1 MAPDAKVA
9 LITGAGRG
17 IGAAV
22 ARAASKA
29 GYAVVVN
36 YAHSE
41 NDANCLV
48 IDIRA
53 GGGEAIAVHGD
64 ISRESDVMGLF
75 AAVDREYG
83 RLDAL
88 VNNAGIAR
96 QGTAIADIGLERL
109 YAVFA
114 VNVFGTILCSRE
126 AVKRMSTQRGGR
138 GGAIVN
144 VSSIAAKTAGRPG
157 ETVHYG
163 ASKAA
168 IDNFTIGLAREVAPE
183 GIRVNAVRPGPVKRD
198 GGTIQPQEYL
208 ERIATRV
215 PLGRIGLAREQAAAI
230 VWLLSEEAA
239 FVTGAILD
247 VTGGM

>member
-41 NDANCLV
+41 NDANGLV

-183 GIRVNAVRPGPVKRD
+183 GIRVNAVCPVYVETPYILNSLKEKEMSPASPEKL
-198 GGTIQPQEYL
+198 TISTLPIEKSADTEL
-208 ERIATRV
+208 LFIELKGFC
-215 PLGRIGLAREQAAAI
+215 PKKGLM
-230 VWLLSEEAA
+230 
-239 FVTGAILD
+239 F
-247 VTGGM
+247 

>member
-22 ARAASKA
+22 ARAAAKS

-41 NDANCLV
+41 KDASDV
-48 IDIRA
+48 VTAIRA
-53 GGGEAIAVHGD
+53 AGGEAIAVHGD
-64 ISRESDVMGLF
+64 VSRESDVVGLF

-96 QGTAIADIGLERL
+96 QGTAIVDIEFERL
-109 YAVFA
+109 QAVFA
-114 VNVFGTILCSRE
+114 VNVFGTILCARE
-126 AVKRMSTQRGGR
+126 AVKRMSTLRGAR

-168 IDNFTIGLAREVAPE
+168 IDNFTIGLAREVAPD

-198 GGTIQPQEYL
+198 GGNVQPQEYL
-208 ERIATRV
+208 ERIAARV
-215 PLGRIGLAREQAAAI
+215 PLGRIGLPQEQAAAI
-230 VWLLSEEAA
+230 VWLLSGEAA

-247 VTGGM
+247 VAGGM

>member
-1 MAPDAKVA
+1 MASSSKV
-9 LITGAGRG
+9 IVVTGGGRG
-17 IGAAV
+17 IGGATSLAA
-22 ARAASKA
+22 ARA

-41 NDANCLV
+41 KEANEV
-48 IDIRA
+48 VARIKA
-53 GGGEAIAVHGD
+53 EGGQAIAVKGD
-64 ISRESDVMGLF
+64 VAKEEDVVALF

-96 QGTAIADIGLERL
+96 QGSAVGDIDFERL

-114 VNVFGTILCSRE
+114 TNVFGTFLCSRE
-126 AVKRMSTQRGGR
+126 AVRRMSSERGGQ

-144 VSSIAAKTAGRPG
+144 VSSIAAKTGGRGG

-168 IDNFTIGLAREVAPE
+168 IDNFTMGFAREVATQ
-183 GIRVNAVRPGPVKRD
+183 GIRVNAIRPGPTRREGV
-198 GGTIQPQEYL
+198 TAQSAAHL
-208 ERIATRV
+208 SRITARV
-215 PLGRIGLAREQAAAI
+215 PMGRLAEPSEEANAI
-230 VWLLSEEAA
+230 LWLLSDEAS
-239 FVTGAILD
+239 FVTGAVID